1 MTKSEEINLPFIET
15 LKRSFN
21 YVLCSPRLLLGSISI
36 GLVAFIYEIFS
47 GFPILC
53 SLGVQVCEENTT
65 QSLSN
70 LIIVLVSVAIII
82 NYCRGIILKSSFDFR
97 SLSFMRRIVLYIL
110 AAIGL
115 YFAILLLGGGAAAII
130 SAVFYLFKYKAI
142 SEVFSLIFLAMMM
155 FAAIILSPIFVLFA
169 GIAVDDKSLSLKEV
183 FRITKGNRN
192 KIFWGQTIMMLPC
205 GSLMILLSVLSAY
218 TGAESYIAKLLYCIT
233 LLLISFVD
241 SCFKA
246 SFFAHIYQYFT
257 FYSNKPASKS
267 KKEQE

>member
-53 SLGVQVCEENTT
+53 SLGVQICEENTT

-130 SAVFYLFKYKAI
+130 SAVFYLFKYM
-142 SEVFSLIFLAMMM
+142 S
-155 FAAIILSPIFVLFA
+155 IL
-169 GIAVDDKSLSLKEV
+169 
-183 FRITKGNRN
+183 N
-192 KIFWGQTIMMLPC
+192 
-205 GSLMILLSVLSAY
+205 
-218 TGAESYIAKLLYCIT
+218 
-233 LLLISFVD
+233 
-241 SCFKA
+241 FK
-246 SFFAHIYQYFT
+246 
-257 FYSNKPASKS
+257 
-267 KKEQE
+267 